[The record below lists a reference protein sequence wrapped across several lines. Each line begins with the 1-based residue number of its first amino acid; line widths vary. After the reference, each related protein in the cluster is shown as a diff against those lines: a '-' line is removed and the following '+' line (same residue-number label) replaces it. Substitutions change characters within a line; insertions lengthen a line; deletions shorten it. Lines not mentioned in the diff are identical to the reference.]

1 MSNYYDMREAKVN
14 IANELR
20 NRGWEI
26 LDYKE
31 DESDAMTDYY
41 SPANWGGIAKKNG
54 FILCVDTP
62 YSAKSMP
69 IEKYNYGSCLSQ
81 TDLNKIEK
89 LKALTQER
97 GATEGEESN
106 AKLLIEKIKNNKSNA
121 PEVEIIGYTTA
132 HMANPGRCKWHIEK
146 DGSIY
151 DKGTGITKYRD
162 LPDSWKFDINTMQFK
177 ESYNKWNGK
186 KRELPEETKK
196 IINDF
201 KKLILRWER
210 IVNCMNGMGDG
221 TEETEKGA
229 QEQQQNEKMEK
240 VIKKVTKKVW
250 KMIEIKR
257 DSFKVGDYITLA
269 YHGHYWKITE
279 ECMKTGTWKGVKDT
293 RKAFIYEIVGSASR
307 GYKDLKNP
315 KGYYDFEYRMVKS
328 LEEGKIKIFELKEVE
343 EVQEVEK
350 WIRVKTQ
357 KKNTYKKENTNT
369 ITEKET
375 QQQNSKEESIK
386 DVKQEEKQINVS
398 VKFNEEKNGIE
409 LHFTGKPS
417 QEIREQ
423 IKSNGFKWSKF
434 QKIWYAKNSEERKEF
449 LKSIGFIKS
458 ENNNSEPITVSS
470 VEENLKEI
478 EYPTIDID
486 DIDSYKVSEELSKRE
501 NSISMFRSKDTNHTE
516 ELQKTLQ
523 SANDNVIELIK
534 MEGCTPYIEYKA
546 KTILQSFKK
555 NYTNAYIS
563 VLEHRANNPSWAV
576 TGRGG
581 LNVRRYNK
589 KQEHLTN
596 KMKYQSE
603 LIHKF
608 DSKIEQFENKI
619 INNQN
624 QKLKIELEN
633 NLNSIEQIPKFKRVK
648 VEINGDAMANDNVFD
663 LNNASYTLEKTGH
676 QLEKYTIIKNYGCFV
691 VYNSKGLEVWHTKTN
706 ENLDVAKKYVLYLLS
721 QEQEKKAI

>member
-1 MSNYYDMREAKVN
+1 MNRKEIAKAIRAELKENGITNKQVGVTSKSALYDDVIRVNIKDLKVN
-14 IANELR
+14 YSLVNEIASKYKSISYDQYNGEILAGGNTYVSVNFDYDSILTEREKYFTKAQQIMKQGEDYNENESMTIISKGNLTILYQSKWC
-20 NRGWEI
+20 NGNPPSIGLCEKPEGWEKENCYCLTNIKRYDARCKEGVAEALLMINCQYGIDI
-26 LDYKE
+26 LNEEQQD
-31 DESDAMTDYY
+31 
-41 SPANWGGIAKKNG
+41 
-54 FILCVDTP
+54 
-62 YSAKSMP
+62 
-69 IEKYNYGSCLSQ
+69 Q
-81 TDLNKIEK
+81 NKIHKENNK
-89 LKALTQER
+89 KIDKGILKSL
-97 GATEGEESN
+97 GN
-106 AKLLIEKIKNNKSNA
+106 IIEITKDLEWTIKN
-121 PEVEIIGYTTA
+121 IY
-132 HMANPGRCKWHIEK
+132 IE
-146 DGSIY
+146 DNNIY
-151 DKGTGITKYRD
+151 A
-162 LPDSWKFDINTMQFK
+162 
-177 ESYNKWNGK
+177 
-186 KRELPEETKK
+186 K
-196 IINDF
+196 IINKYGVEKIEGLYAGSDF
-201 KKLILRWER
+201 SKEP
-210 IVNCMNGMGDG
+210 
-221 TEETEKGA
+221 
-229 QEQQQNEKMEK
+229 
-240 VIKKVTKKVW
+240 TKQ
-250 KMIEIKR
+250 M
-257 DSFKVGDYITLA
+257 YQL
-269 YHGHYWKITE
+269 
-279 ECMKTGTWKGVKDT
+279 
-293 RKAFIYEIVGSASR
+293 
-307 GYKDLKNP
+307 L
-315 KGYYDFEYRMVKS
+315 
-328 LEEGKIKIFELKEVE
+328 LKEFNLNE
-343 EVQEVEK
+343 E
-350 WIRVKTQ
+350 
-357 KKNTYKKENTNT
+357 NNNT
-369 ITEKET
+369 ITEKEI

-589 KQEHLTN
+589 KQDQLIN
-596 KMKYQSE
+596 KMKRESE
-603 LIHKF
+603 LIDNFNYKIDKF
-608 DSKIEQFENKI
+608 KNQIR
-619 INNQN
+619 NNQK
-624 QKLKIELEN
+624 QKLKIDLEY

-648 VEINGDAMANDNVFD
+648 VKINGDAMTDDNIFD
-663 LNNASYTLEKTGH
+663 LTNASYTKEKTGH
-676 QLEKYTIIKNYGCFV
+676 QLDGYTIIKNWGCFRI
-691 VYNSKGLEVWHTKTN
+691 YNPKGAEVWHTKTN
-706 ENLDVAKKYVLYLLS
+706 ENLDVAKKYVLYLLN
-721 QEQEKKAI
+721 QEQEKEAI